1 MVLLNIETSAKCR
14 FVNIVMLA
22 MDQNFIYTKPGVD
35 VFAAPLH
42 SEEYNARSKAS
53 CVGSQ

>member
-14 FVNIVMLA
+14 FVDIVMLA